1 MTEYTLVRELS
12 KVYDALYDKLDGA
25 SGTLIHNKGL
35 RSPSLRTLEGF
46 FNCHNVTKNVHSNG
60 LLDTPCTAGARSR
73 HLGQITK

>member
-35 RSPSLRTLEGF
+35 RSPSLRTLEAYTFRGGAGVNF
-46 FNCHNVTKNVHSNG
+46 RNT
-60 LLDTPCTAGARSR
+60 LYTPDN
-73 HLGQITK
+73 I

>member
-35 RSPSLRTLEGF
+35 RSPSLRTLE
-46 FNCHNVTKNVHSNG
+46 TE
-60 LLDTPCTAGARSR
+60 TPSENR
-73 HLGQITK
+73 L